1 MDKLWAPC
9 GSHADKP
16 SLQTVVDCTYSPVL
30 GYFNNWN
37 IINFNNETTCS
48 EEFDEI
54 HQVVLYGISA
64 NMESLLNNGKYSA
77 INAAYTT
84 YMAYYVMS

>member
-37 IINFNNETTCS
+37 IIKFKIKKTPS
-48 EEFDEI
+48 EGFDDI
-54 HQVVLYGISA
+54 HKGFLDGISKIWHHCCIKV
-64 NMESLLNNGKYSA
+64 NIML
-77 INAAYTT
+77 
-84 YMAYYVMS
+84 